1 MLRILAGRPSRKESK
16 NWRLIMF
23 QMFKKNKKS
32 ANVAKSR
39 LKLVLTQD
47 RLNCSPEML
56 EMMKTDILKVIA
68 NYMDFDEKEMDIQI
82 SQGMSG
88 DNGKPVLVANIPVRA
103 LRKVTR

>member
-1 MLRILAGRPSRKESK
+1 MLGL
-16 NWRLIMF
+16 
-23 QMFKKNKKS
+23 FKRNKQS
-32 ANVAKSR
+32 ASVAKSR

-82 SQGMSG
+82 SQAMSG
-88 DNGKPVLVANIPVRA
+88 GQDGKPVLVANIPVKA
-103 LRKVTR
+103 LRKIAR